1 MQTTGLGTAASAA
14 STAFWAI
21 CRTSSSVK
29 VLELIPTAGKN
40 TSPTEL
46 DGLVGT
52 AGDVDRDLEPL
63 AWMGKLSLE

>member
-14 STAFWAI
+14 STALLAI

-29 VLELIPTAGKN
+29 VLDISTAGKKM
-40 TSPTEL
+40 SPTEL

-52 AGDVDRDLEPL
+52 AGDLDRDLEPL
-63 AWMGKLSLE
+63 AWMGRFSLE